1 MEKKALEFRTLQ
13 AGEIDC
19 RIATV
24 TEKGV
29 SLLLYKD
36 ARVDQNILDE
46 TVGPM
51 NWQRAHSRDNANCTV
66 SIWDGEKQQWI
77 SKEDTGTESY
87 TEKEKG
93 LASDSFKRAC
103 FNWGIGRELYTAP
116 FIWIPAGNCR
126 IQEKGDRSGKKW
138 TCYDRFSV
146 KEIGY
151 DASRNICSLV
161 ILNDSQRGRIVFNLA
176 HPETVDKSSAVSA
189 PPCQEPEQ
197 PKEEP
202 KVGKAHI
209 QTLYNECG
217 RTGLHWRQITETYG
231 VKEMK
236 ELTIF
241 QFQDAMEKFKRYPDK
256 PDPNMQTEP
265 PEQMEGVPWN
275 E

>member
-93 LASDSFKRAC
+93 LASDSFKRPALTGGLEESC
-103 FNWGIGRELYTAP
+103 IRLHLSGSRLETAGFRRRETE
-116 FIWIPAGNCR
+116 AG
-126 IQEKGDRSGKKW
+126 RSGL
-138 TCYDRFSV
+138 V
-146 KEIGY
+146 MIG
-151 DASRNICSLV
+151 SR
-161 ILNDSQRGRIVFNLA
+161 
-176 HPETVDKSSAVSA
+176 
-189 PPCQEPEQ
+189 
-197 PKEEP
+197 
-202 KVGKAHI
+202 
-209 QTLYNECG
+209 
-217 RTGLHWRQITETYG
+217 
-231 VKEMK
+231 
-236 ELTIF
+236 
-241 QFQDAMEKFKRYPDK
+241 
-256 PDPNMQTEP
+256 
-265 PEQMEGVPWN
+265 
-275 E
+275 